1 MISPLLLVVNPFP
14 CCLYPAKKAKSKT
27 SQGRQPSGSAAAA
40 IETVPGDDYLSSY
53 IGAGPLEGL
62 IEEFGDLEG
71 AVAAV
76 VAAEEEATSPAR
88 PQGAFR
94 PSRAQLAP
102 ATDALGEL
110 QPSLGGNA
118 PGNRLY
124 GHEIQVETAAAVD
137 NVGGKDATAAHPAAV
152 EPVAEAAGLQR
163 AANISAAALSIAAAN
178 TTGVTNVA
186 ASEPDL
192 NRAARVEKPAAV
204 VPGSSAPVQS
214 RAGRISK
221 PSSKAVASADAEIQ
235 EPATKRPRTDAAGPK
250 KEKLTTEENEQL
262 KIFVEEAH
270 KEMFK
275 TSKNAQGYTAL
286 ARSKMFDFYTGLENL
301 PRIQRVLKSEQA
313 ISNRVKNLLGKDGIA
328 SFAHVKEAG
337 EAAQKKSD
345 ELAAKIQGQT
355 GLGIGAPALDM
366 TAENIFA
373 WIEKFKSEH
382 VEIRSGKVSKFKS
395 AITKEVVKEL
405 IDRVRLWISV
415 HDAKSSV
422 QRWKQFETDLRMAY
436 NGTFI

>member
-1 MISPLLLVVNPFP
+1 MEEPLMPNGAGPSNIQTTSIPSAIGRQNAQVQRPTTALTQTCYNRAQGIKNKATEFSKLFPTTNLL
-14 CCLYPAKKAKSKT
+14 CLVGSSVKHAFWHYEGIRSTAADDEAKSKT

-118 PGNRLY
+118 P
-124 GHEIQVETAAAVD
+124 
-137 NVGGKDATAAHPAAV
+137 
-152 EPVAEAAGLQR
+152 
-163 AANISAAALSIAAAN
+163 
-178 TTGVTNVA
+178 
-186 ASEPDL
+186 
-192 NRAARVEKPAAV
+192 ARVEKPAAV

-270 KEMFK
+270 KEM
-275 TSKNAQGYTAL
+275 Q
-286 ARSKMFDFYTGLENL
+286 
-301 PRIQRVLKSEQA
+301 
-313 ISNRVKNLLGKDGIA
+313 
-328 SFAHVKEAG
+328 
-337 EAAQKKSD
+337 
-345 ELAAKIQGQT
+345 
-355 GLGIGAPALDM
+355 
-366 TAENIFA
+366 
-373 WIEKFKSEH
+373 
-382 VEIRSGKVSKFKS
+382 S
-395 AITKEVVKEL
+395 AIESKTYLEKMALLALHMLRKLE
-405 IDRVRLWISV
+405 RLL
-415 HDAKSSV
+415 KRN
-422 QRWKQFETDLRMAY
+422 QM
-436 NGTFI
+436 N